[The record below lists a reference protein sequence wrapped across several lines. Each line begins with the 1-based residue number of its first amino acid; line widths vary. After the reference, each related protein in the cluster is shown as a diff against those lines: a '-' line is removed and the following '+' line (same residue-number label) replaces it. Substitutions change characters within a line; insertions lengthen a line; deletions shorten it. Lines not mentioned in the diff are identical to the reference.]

1 MFNVINNF
9 IDNEHLFNIQ
19 KIITNNN
26 FPWYINERDPFIL
39 AHKIIN
45 RMDDKVS
52 VNSDFFSPITE
63 NIIKKLEIKKF
74 NFCQLT
80 LFARNKSVKK
90 FNNNFN
96 SEDIFLT
103 KKVILFLNTCH
114 GYIETLESRL
124 EAVEN
129 RVLIFDK
136 KTPFKLYTQTDTN
149 YMIMLEI
156 EYL

>member
-1 MFNVINNF
+1 M
-9 IDNEHLFNIQ
+9 
-19 KIITNNN
+19 
-26 FPWYINERDPFIL
+26 
-39 AHKIIN
+39 
-45 RMDDKVS
+45 
-52 VNSDFFSPITE
+52 
-63 NIIKKLEIKKF
+63 
-74 NFCQLT
+74 
-80 LFARNKSVKK
+80 
-90 FNNNFN
+90 
-96 SEDIFLT
+96 
-103 KKVILFLNTCH
+103 FLNTCN